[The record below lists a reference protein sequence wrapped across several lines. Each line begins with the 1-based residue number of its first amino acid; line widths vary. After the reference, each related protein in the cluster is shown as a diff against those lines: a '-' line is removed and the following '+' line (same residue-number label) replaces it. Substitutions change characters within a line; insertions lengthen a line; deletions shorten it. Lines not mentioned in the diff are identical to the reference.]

1 MDASLIGVII
11 GGIIGVT
18 GSVVGPLCLEFVRH
32 RAERKN
38 LTCALVGEISALI
51 TIVERR
57 RYIPG
62 LRSLIEVARTNPN
75 LDTSY
80 FYHFSV
86 RRNPFPVYDANV
98 SRIGLLESSLAM
110 NIARFYSQASSILE
124 DIADFR
130 ERRLPEGR
138 DESVRRL
145 EELLKLFEDTE
156 RLGREI
162 VDDIT

>member
-1 MDASLIGVII
+1 
-11 GGIIGVT
+11 
-18 GSVVGPLCLEFVRH
+18 
-32 RAERKN
+32 
-38 LTCALVGEISALI
+38 
-51 TIVERR
+51 
-57 RYIPG
+57 
-62 LRSLIEVARTNPN
+62 
-75 LDTSY
+75 
-80 FYHFSV
+80 
-86 RRNPFPVYDANV
+86 
-98 SRIGLLESSLAM
+98 M